1 MKQNLLE
8 KGFIQKMKIN
18 KMKNKII
25 KNQKR
30 KSWWKEH
37 WDEVVLIIGVLLG
50 LYLTLKGLGV
60 IK

>member
-1 MKQNLLE
+1 M
-8 KGFIQKMKIN
+8 
-18 KMKNKII
+18 KMKNI
-25 KNQKR
+25 KNQKK

-37 WDEVVLIIGVLLG
+37 WDEVVLIIGILLG